1 VSLNSFGMKFIQ
13 ILADIDFHPVIKLPD
28 QYKVFDFTNGYD
40 DEEVQKAT
48 WGVGRYNERRRN
60 MYTAPQYENRRFIH
74 MGIDIWTPV
83 HEQVYAAWD
92 GVVEYIAD
100 HNQPGNYGPVIVLK
114 HSFDDVNLYALHGHL
129 TRSSIKKVE
138 IGEQV
143 NRGDNFARIGDYEE
157 NGNWEPHL
165 HYQLS
170 FIDPG
175 EADMPGVV
183 SEDDL
188 QESLKIY
195 PDPRIVLGALYD

>member
-1 VSLNSFGMKFIQ
+1 LRFHYKSIQ
-13 ILADIDFHPVIKLPD
+13 AFAGIDFHPVIKLPQ
-28 QYKVFDFTNGYD
+28 QYTVFDFRNGYD
-40 DEEVQKAT
+40 DEEIQQVT

-83 HEQVYAAWD
+83 HEQVYAVWD
-92 GVVEYIAD
+92 GVVEYKAD
-100 HNQPGNYGPVIVLK
+100 LNQPGNYGPVIVLK
-114 HSFDDVNLYALHGHL
+114 HSFDDVHLYALHGHL

-143 NRGDNFARIGDYEE
+143 KRGDMFARVGDFEE

-170 FIDPG
+170 YRDPG
-175 EADMPGVV
+175 KSDMPGVV
-183 SEDDL
+183 SEEDL
-188 QESLKIY
+188 NESLNIY
-195 PDPRIVLGALYD
+195 PDPRIVLGSLYE